1 MTIYHFVGI
10 KGSGMSPLAQVLFE
24 MGYQVQGSDVEK
36 HFFTQIPLEQ
46 KGIKILPFDEK
57 NIQSGLT
64 VIAGNAFKDDHP
76 ELVRAAELGLPIIRY
91 HVFLGELLKKYT
103 SIAVTGTHGKTTTT
117 GILAHV
123 LKGIRPTSY
132 LIGDGTGYGDAE
144 SEYFAFESCEYRR
157 HFLAYHPDYCVMTNI
172 DFDHPDY
179 YHDIEDVFDAFQQ
192 MSLQVKKGI
201 IACGDDPFLRKI
213 QAEVAVTY
221 YGFGAENDFQAI
233 NVKSQ
238 HNGTSFDVIVNNKD
252 LGHFIIPN
260 FGDHSVLN
268 ALGVIAVCF
277 LENLEMELVKE
288 LLSTFKGVKRR
299 FSEKVHGNQILID
312 DYAHHQTE
320 ILATIDSARKKYPNR
335 ELVAVFQP
343 HTYSRT
349 SKFLNEFAEA
359 LSKADKVYLCEIF
372 GSARETNSELTIEV
386 LREKIQGAEVLSEWN
401 TDKLKKHEN
410 GVLIFM
416 GAGDVQK
423 FQQAYEKI

>member
-1 MTIYHFVGI
+1 
-10 KGSGMSPLAQVLFE
+10 
-24 MGYQVQGSDVEK
+24 
-36 HFFTQIPLEQ
+36 
-46 KGIKILPFDEK
+46 
-57 NIQSGLT
+57 
-64 VIAGNAFKDDHP
+64 
-76 ELVRAAELGLPIIRY
+76 
-91 HVFLGELLKKYT
+91 
-103 SIAVTGTHGKTTTT
+103 
-117 GILAHV
+117 
-123 LKGIRPTSY
+123 
-132 LIGDGTGYGDAE
+132 
-144 SEYFAFESCEYRR
+144 
-157 HFLAYHPDYCVMTNI
+157 MTNI

-201 IACGDDPFLRKI
+201 IACGDDPYLRKI
-213 QAEVAVTY
+213 QAEVAITY

-238 HNGTSFDVIVNNKD
+238 HNGTSFDVIVKNSL
-252 LGHFIIPN
+252 LGHFIIPS

-277 LENLEMELVKE
+277 LEDFEMELVKE
-288 LLSTFKGVKRR
+288 QLLTFKGVKRR
-299 FSEKVHGNQILID
+299 FSEKVHGNQVLID

-335 ELVAVFQP
+335 ELVAIFQP

-349 SKFLNEFAEA
+349 SKFLNEFAQA

-372 GSARETNSELTIEV
+372 GSARETNSELSIEV
-386 LREKIQGAEVLSEWN
+386 LREKIQGAEVLSELD